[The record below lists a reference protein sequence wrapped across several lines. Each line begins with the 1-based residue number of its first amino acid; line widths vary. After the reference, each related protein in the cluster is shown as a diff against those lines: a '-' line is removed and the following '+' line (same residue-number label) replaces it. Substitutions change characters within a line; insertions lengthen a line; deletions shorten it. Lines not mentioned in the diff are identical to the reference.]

1 MFKIKGNHSRSL
13 THFLILFQRLHGSD
27 GKILHPSQEGLHL
40 LHCECIRAEDLKVRI
55 LRSSSGHSGNNNFVS
70 NLRAGTDPAI
80 NLLEDTPDGLGGV
93 VKIRQYQHLPGGPV
107 LGPGDGGEVGQL
119 TVDAKHDR
127 GRRRGGLLEVQPL
140 LGPRHAAAEHA
151 QARRLALGDDS
162 GAVLGGLLV
171 LGHPL
176 TLGLCGRRRSSRMC
190 HKLTLHL
197 GLLVQSILLVV
208 VVLLLGEMLGWLL
221 QMMLLGLRGVI
232 TLILFLGE
240 VMLLLLLLYVG
251 DVAVARLLG
260 LRVILLLHKLGV
272 GDMTWM
278 LRSLSLGVELL

>member
-1 MFKIKGNHSRSL
+1 
-13 THFLILFQRLHGSD
+13 
-27 GKILHPSQEGLHL
+27 
-40 LHCECIRAEDLKVRI
+40 
-55 LRSSSGHSGNNNFVS
+55 
-70 NLRAGTDPAI
+70 
-80 NLLEDTPDGLGGV
+80 
-93 VKIRQYQHLPGGPV
+93 
-107 LGPGDGGEVGQL
+107 
-119 TVDAKHDR
+119 
-127 GRRRGGLLEVQPL
+127 
-140 LGPRHAAAEHA
+140 
-151 QARRLALGDDS
+151 
-162 GAVLGGLLV
+162 
-171 LGHPL
+171 
-176 TLGLCGRRRSSRMC
+176 MC

-232 TLILFLGE
+232 PLILFLGE

-272 GDMTWM
+272 GDMAWM